1 MSNSRYLV
9 EDHPMKAI
17 LTFSVPIM
25 LGNLFQ
31 QLYIMTDSVIVGRFV
46 GENALAAVGAS
57 YSLTSVFISVA
68 IGGGM
73 GASVI
78 TSRAFGSADYSKMKR
93 CISTSLVAFLIISI
107 VLGIF
112 GLIFSQLILEALN
125 TPENISGD
133 ASAYLRIYFAGLPFL
148 FMYNI
153 LSSIFNALGKSR
165 IPLYLL
171 IFSSI
176 LNILLDVIAVTALDM
191 GVSGAAWATLIAQAV
206 SAAISFHLLLRTL
219 RRIDGKISR
228 MFSFQTLRSMSAIA
242 LPSILQQSVIAFGM
256 MLVQGVVNGFGSEV
270 LAGYSAAIRV
280 DSIATVP
287 TGAIG
292 NALSSYTAQNIGAR
306 KEERII
312 KGYHLSYFL
321 IIFFSALICL
331 ILQLFNEKIIGLFL
345 GSDGSLEAYATG
357 IAYLRY
363 LSWFYPILGF
373 AFITGGVLRG
383 AGTMKLFTIASISN
397 LTLRVLGAVLLASR
411 YGASIIWEVVPAGW
425 AVYFGICL
433 YAYRKGN
440 WKRALN

>member
-107 VLGIF
+107 VLCIF
-112 GLIFSQLILEALN
+112 GLIFSPLILEALN

-153 LSSIFNALGKSR
+153 LSSMFNALGKSR
-165 IPLYLL
+165 IPLFLL
-171 IFSSI
+171 IFSSL
-176 LNILLDVIAVTALDM
+176 LNVVLDIIMVGPLQM
-191 GVSGAAWATLIAQAV
+191 GVQGAGWATLISQGV
-206 SAAISFHLLLRTL
+206 SALLSFSILVH
-219 RRIDGKISR
+219 
-228 MFSFQTLRSMSAIA
+228 TLRSYEGDNGKYYDKNLLSPIFRIA
-242 LPSILQQSVIAFGM
+242 LPSILQQSTVSIGM
-256 MLVQGVVNGFGSEV
+256 MLVQSVVNSFGSEV
-270 LAGYSAAIRV
+270 LAGFSAAMRIESLV
-280 DSIATVP
+280 VVP
-287 TGAIG
+287 MAAMG
-292 NALSSYTAQNIGAR
+292 NTMSTFAAQNLGAR
-306 KEERII
+306 KKERIKDGLRDAYLI
-312 KGYHLSYFL
+312 VIAAALLICIVLELWNVPIIRMFIGEKGTPDAMKTGTGYLSFMGW
-321 IIFFSALICL
+321 FFALIGFKM
-331 ILQLFNEKIIGLFL
+331 IM
-345 GSDGSLEAYATG
+345 DGT
-357 IAYLRY
+357 
-363 LSWFYPILGF
+363 
-373 AFITGGVLRG
+373 LRG
-383 AGTMKLFTIASISN
+383 AGKMKVFTAANIVNLSIRVIIAFAAAP
-397 LTLRVLGAVLLASR
+397 V
-411 YGASIIWEVVPAGW
+411 
-425 AVYFGICL
+425 FGIQ
-433 YAYRKGN
+433 AVWIAVPIGWGAN
-440 WKRALN
+440 WIISSIGYQKLKL